1 MLDRS
6 IHHFLTLPDQSTWD
20 ALVKKIGWEVQ
31 GDFVI
36 GPLGQTAYVFGPN
49 YFEHEDGTREPR
61 EGFLVNTEGQL
72 PDEMMAYALT
82 QRPSN
87 PKAVM
92 LGDGHA

>member
-6 IHHFLTLPDQSTWD
+6 IHHFLTLPNKAAWD
-20 ALVKKIGWEVQ
+20 ALVAKIGWEVQ

-49 YFEHEDGTREPR
+49 YFLHEDGTREPR

-72 PDEMMAYALT
+72 PEEMAVYALPE
-82 QRPSN
+82 RPQY

-92 LGDGHA
+92 LGDK